1 MKTYT
6 FKHPITK
13 SLVEIIA
20 SSFHEALQKLKQVKQ

>member
-20 SSFHEALQKLKQVKQ
+20 SSFHEALQKLKKVKQ

>member
-13 SLVEIIA
+13 QWVEIIA
-20 SSFHEALQKLKQVKQ
+20 DSFAKALQKLRQVNA